1 MFNEIVW
8 EEIAILQKEG
18 SFKSRGMV
26 EGGEAGLRL
35 QHHLHASEDN
45 SEDNFWWNKPFLG
58 V

>member
-35 QHHLHASEDN
+35 QHLHASEDN